1 MKVLYGVIQ
10 DFDRANLQEVGKFV
24 WVSFL
29 YKLFDDVIFLVD
41 FFPDSTYKC
50 SLVREDMI

>member
-10 DFDRANLQEVGKFV
+10 DFDRKTLQEVGKFT

-29 YKLFDDVIFLVD
+29 YTLFDDVVFLVD
-41 FFPDSTYKC
+41 FFPDTSVNC
-50 SLVREDMI
+50 CMVREDMI